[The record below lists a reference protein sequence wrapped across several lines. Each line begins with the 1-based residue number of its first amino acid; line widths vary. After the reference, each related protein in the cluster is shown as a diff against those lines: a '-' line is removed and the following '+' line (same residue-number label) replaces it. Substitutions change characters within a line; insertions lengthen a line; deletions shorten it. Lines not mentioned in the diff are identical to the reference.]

1 MERFFSHEK
10 HFGAC
15 VNNFERSYSHTP
27 NVHRGALSLRA
38 MAAHPVALF
47 VLSIELAF
55 AARRIHT
62 HYCCITRVQV
72 FVFCPQLD
80 FGLACRQ
87 LGTADMAL
95 RRVFID
101 AALAG
106 GPVDETAECL
116 GWPDRD

>member
-1 MERFFSHEK
+1 MTSGGRSPVHYGTFFSHEK

-55 AARRIHT
+55 AARRIHARIIAVS
-62 HYCCITRVQV
+62 YASKCL
-72 FVFCPQLD
+72 FCPQLD

-101 AALAG
+101 AA
-106 GPVDETAECL
+106 
-116 GWPDRD
+116 